1 MPHERDQETAAVI
14 ALLRRRFAPATKL
27 AELIETSG
35 SALALLRDASDGD
48 DERLFADPPAVG
60 SAADP
65 DADLDAIA
73 AEIDAWRADGI
84 AVLSVFDD
92 AYPLNLRAVHDRPPV
107 LYVRGALT
115 ADDTSAIAVVGTRR
129 ASEDGRRRAT
139 KLASQLAEAGHVI
152 ASGLAAG
159 IDTAAHQG
167 ALEAGGRTIAVIGT
181 GLNHCYPRENTDLQR
196 RLGETSAVI
205 SQFPPDQPGARWT
218 FPQRNAVMSG
228 LSLATVLVEAGDGS
242 GARIQAERA
251 LEHGRP
257 VFFLRNMLDHDWAR
271 AYADRPSVYVADTTD
286 DVVRR
291 IERMYTTQLVVAS

>member
-1 MPHERDQETAAVI
+1 MPTVRDQETAAVI

-27 AELIETSG
+27 AELIETRG
-35 SALALLRDASDGD
+35 SALALLRGSSAGD
-48 DERLFADPPAVG
+48 DERLFADPAATG
-60 SAADP
+60 GAADP
-65 DADLDAIA
+65 EADLDAIA

-92 AYPLNLRAVHDRPPV
+92 AYPLNLRTVHDRPPV

-129 ASEDGRRRAT
+129 ASEDGCRRAT

-181 GLNHCYPRENTDLQR
+181 GLNHSYPRENADLQR

-257 VFFLRNMLDHDWAR
+257 VFFLRNMLEHDWAR
-271 AYADRPSVYVADTTD
+271 AYAGRPSVYVADTTD